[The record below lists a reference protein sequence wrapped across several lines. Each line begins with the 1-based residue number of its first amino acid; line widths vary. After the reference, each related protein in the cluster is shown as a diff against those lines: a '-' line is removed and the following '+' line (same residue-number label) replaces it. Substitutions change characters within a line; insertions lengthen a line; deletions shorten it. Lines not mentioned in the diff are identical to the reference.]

1 VTGRQVRYRFQELWS
16 EFSTP
21 RGLRLHP
28 ITEFSVKIPLRRNH
42 ARLRRFTLDDRE
54 KTNAAAAKP
63 YSACDGEIHAARD
76 ESHCRDT
83 QRQPARRQT
92 DRRQDGG
99 EGLDRTPTR
108 RAREA
113 GLLHYDLRTGSP
125 EVANTVAME

>member
-1 VTGRQVRYRFQELWS
+1 MEA
-16 EFSTP
+16 
-21 RGLRLHP
+21 
-28 ITEFSVKIPLRRNH
+28 N
-42 ARLRRFTLDDRE
+42 
-54 KTNAAAAKP
+54 NAAAAKP

-76 ESHCRDT
+76 EPHCRDT

-125 EVANTVAME
+125 EVANTVTMEQRMLNRRSVFMLIAVVLACS